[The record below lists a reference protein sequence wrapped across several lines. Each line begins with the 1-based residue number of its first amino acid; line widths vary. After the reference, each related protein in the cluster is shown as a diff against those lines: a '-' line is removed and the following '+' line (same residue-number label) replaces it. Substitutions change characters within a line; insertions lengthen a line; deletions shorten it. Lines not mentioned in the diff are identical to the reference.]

1 MSRTFRI
8 LLAAVAATAV
18 LSGCDKIQH
27 FFKGEKPISTVAV
40 PAQENGQIAM
50 LLPDFTQ
57 LVEREGPAV
66 VNIQAVREAQPAAS
80 AGPNALPFPIPED
93 DPFYEFFKR
102 FMPNSPQQQE
112 PQDSETV
119 SFGSGFIISDD
130 GYILTNSHVVNGG
143 SQIKVMLT
151 DKREFKAK
159 LLGLDKR
166 ADIAVLKIQASN
178 LPTVKIGDPAA
189 LKVGEWVAAIGAPF
203 GFENSVTAGIVSA
216 KGRSLPDEN
225 YVPFIQTDVPINPGN
240 SGGPLF
246 NLKGQVVGI
255 NSQIYSRSGGFMGI
269 SFAIPIDIAINVA
282 EQIKAKGKVS
292 RGQLGVNIQEVSQ
305 ELAQSFGLDRPRGA
319 LVVRVEPSGPA
330 ARAGLQVGDIVL
342 SVNGKPV
349 ESSKDLPMVIGSLQP
364 NTRVKLGIWR
374 KGTEKSVDVVLGEL
388 LAEQTETPSPPKQQ
402 PQPES
407 YQIGKLGLT
416 LSELTPSQRSD
427 LGVKGGLL
435 IQKAQGPA
443 ARAGLQHGDVI
454 IGLNQSEIT
463 TIKSLEKALASSD
476 NNIALLVRR
485 QDSTLFVPLRLD

>member
-1 MSRTFRI
+1 
-8 LLAAVAATAV
+8 VAATAV
-18 LSGCDKIQH
+18 LSGCDKVQH

-57 LVEREGPAV
+57 LVDREGPTV
-66 VNIQAVREAQPAAS
+66 VNIQAVRDATPTAS
-80 AGPNALPFPIPED
+80 GPNTPPFPVPED

-102 FMPNSPQQQE
+102 FMPNPPQQQD

-119 SFGSGFIISDD
+119 SFGSGFILSED
-130 GYILTNSHVVNGG
+130 GYILTNSHVVSGG

-159 LLGLDKR
+159 LIGLDKR
-166 ADIAVLKIQASN
+166 ADIAVLKIQATG
-178 LPTVKIGDPAA
+178 LPTVKTGDPNA

-246 NLKGQVVGI
+246 NLRGQVVGI

-330 ARAGLQVGDIVL
+330 AKGGLQVGDIVL
-342 SVNGKPV
+342 TVNGKLV
-349 ESSKDLPMVIGSLQP
+349 ESSKDLPMMIGAMQP
-364 NTRVKLGIWR
+364 NSRVKLGIWR
-374 KGTEKSVDVVLGEL
+374 KGTEKSVEVVLGEL
-388 LAEQTETPSPPKQQ
+388 LAEPAAQTSEPTPPPQ
-402 PQPES
+402 PQS
-407 YQIGKLGLT
+407 FQIGKLGLT
-416 LSELTPSQRSD
+416 LSELTPSQRSE

-463 TIKSLEKALASSD
+463 TIKSFEKALASTD

-485 QDSTLFVPLRLD
+485 QDNTLFVPLRLD